1 MGEIDIAALTLR
13 LTMMQQLLH
22 DLDDAFFSDPLR
34 LLDDTIVRYAV
45 ERMLT

>member
-1 MGEIDIAALTLR
+1 MGEIDIAVLTRR

-34 LLDDTIVRYAV
+34 LLDDAIVRYAV
-45 ERMLT
+45 ERILT